1 MVTQKADD
9 SVNFD
14 ASEPV
19 VIVGFG
25 QKAQVLANFLSTPL
39 ISGIDSDA
47 GRPFVA
53 FDIDLT
59 VVKVKIL
66 LKL

>member
-1 MVTQKADD
+1 MIWFLFRLLTEILLSQKADD

-25 QKAQVLANFLSTPL
+25 QKAQVEFVHRL
-39 ISGIDSDA
+39 IFID
-47 GRPFVA
+47 FY
-53 FDIDLT
+53 LY
-59 VVKVKIL
+59 
-66 LKL
+66 